1 VGRQGVFNRLASN
14 ETYTMHTDSIAGHD
28 APFPST
34 HPTHSPAGEQSGTSD
49 EAQIPGQL
57 AALQAENRELRAEI
71 ERLRSERNRMND
83 VQTGIMEL
91 LGTKV
96 PERLLHDLRNV
107 MNERELYRAL
117 ADATA

>member
-1 VGRQGVFNRLASN
+1 VFNRLASN
-14 ETYTMHTDSIAGHD
+14 ETYTMHMESIAGHD
-28 APFPST
+28 APFPSK
-34 HPTHSPAGEQSGTSD
+34 HPSHSPAGEPSGTGD

-57 AALQAENRELRAEI
+57 AALLAENRELRAEI
-71 ERLRSERNRMND
+71 ERLRGERNRMND
-83 VQTGIMEL
+83 VQTRIMEL